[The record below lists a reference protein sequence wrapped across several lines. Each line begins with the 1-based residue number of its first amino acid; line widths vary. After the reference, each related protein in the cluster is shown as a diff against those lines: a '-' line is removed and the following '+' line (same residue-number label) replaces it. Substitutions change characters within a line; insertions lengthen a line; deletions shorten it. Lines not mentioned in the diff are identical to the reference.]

1 MLDNDPSIAMK
12 TFSETIDFFGSEK
25 VIDLVPNGWN
35 KDVTNDN
42 KQDYILKVSF
52 FKLYEG
58 IKTQIDSFLKGFYEI
73 I

>member
-12 TFSETIDFFGSEK
+12 TFSETIDFFGQEK
-25 VIDLVPNGWN
+25 VIDLVPNGRN

-42 KQDYILKVSF
+42 KTDYILKVSF

-58 IKTQIDSFLKGFYEI
+58 IKT
-73 I
+73 